1 MREAVKRFVKMM
13 EAQLDENVHKGGWKD
28 RHINFLLDELY
39 TNFDQI
45 VPYGLEFKGRREL
58 ENDIRRVVNIANFAM
73 MCADNM
79 MDVQK
84 GLSLPLGFGKTQEP
98 DPRNGRV
105 RGFEIVDGCLDLAYL
120 PQRQTARSAG
130 YDIHAYL
137 PESIVIEPGCR
148 AIIGT
153 GVTAY
158 MQEDEE
164 LQIRPR
170 SGLAFKHSVHL
181 ANFGTIDADFYPHE
195 IKALLK
201 NEGSSPFTVFPG
213 MRIAQ
218 GVFAKFLKA
227 DDDRPASDERTGGL
241 GHTGLM

>member
-1 MREAVKRFVKMM
+1 MRAAVKRFVEMM
-13 EAQLDENVHKGGWKD
+13 EAQLDANMHKGGWKD
-28 RHINFLLDELY
+28 SHINFLLDELY
-39 TNFDQI
+39 WNYDQ
-45 VPYGLEFKGRREL
+45 LEPWKDVKGKKEI
-58 ENDIRRVVNIANFAM
+58 ESDIRRLVNIANFAM
-73 MCADNM
+73 MAVDNM

-84 GLSLPLGFGKTQEP
+84 GLSFPLGFGKMQEP
-98 DPRNGRV
+98 DARNGRV

-137 PESIVIEPGCR
+137 KESIIIEPGGR
-148 AIIGT
+148 DIIRT

-158 MQEDEE
+158 MQDDEE

-170 SGLAFKHSVHL
+170 SGLAFKNGIHL
-181 ANFGTIDADFYPHE
+181 ANFGTIDADYYPHE
-195 IKALLK
+195 IMVLLK
-201 NEGSSPFTVFPG
+201 NESNKPFTIHHG